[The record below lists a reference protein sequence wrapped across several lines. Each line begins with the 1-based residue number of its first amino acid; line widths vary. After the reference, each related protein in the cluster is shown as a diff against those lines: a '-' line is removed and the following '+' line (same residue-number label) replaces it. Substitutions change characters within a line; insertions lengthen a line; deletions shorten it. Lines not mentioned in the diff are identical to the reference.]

1 VRRPAG
7 LAAVLLAPGLAVLLA
22 LLLATPASRAD
33 VELTVNP
40 AMVKGAADARVTIV
54 EFSDYQ

>member
-1 VRRPAG
+1 MRRPAV
-7 LAAVLLAPGLAVLLA
+7 LAAVLLASGLAVLLA
-22 LLLATPASRAD
+22 LHLTTPASRAD
-33 VELTVNP
+33 VELTINP

>member
-1 VRRPAG
+1 MRRVRSAV
-7 LAAVLLAPGLAVLLA
+7 LAASLAVLLA
-22 LLLATPASRAD
+22 APASGAD
-33 VELTVNP
+33 IEVTAEP